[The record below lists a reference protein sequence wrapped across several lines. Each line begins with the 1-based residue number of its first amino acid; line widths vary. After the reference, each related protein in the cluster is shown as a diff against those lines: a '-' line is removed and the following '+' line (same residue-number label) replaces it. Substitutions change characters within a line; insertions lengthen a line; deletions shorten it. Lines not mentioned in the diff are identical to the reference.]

1 MPTINLQAQLSE
13 NDLLEA
19 IKQLPP
25 EALEAFTDKVLA
37 LRAQQYAPNL
47 SQKESELF
55 SIVNRSPS
63 DRETLKYRE
72 LVQKRQE
79 ETLTE
84 EEYLILIEL
93 SDRIETIHAERMNAL
108 LQLAQL
114 RQTSLEALIADL
126 GISVRMK
133 SLESGKL

>member
-1 MPTINLQAQLSE
+1 MPTINLQSQLSE

-55 SIVNRSPS
+55 LIVNRSLG
-63 DRETLKYRE
+63 DREILKYRE
-72 LVQKRQE
+72 LVQ
-79 ETLTE
+79 TE
-84 EEYLILIEL
+84 NI
-93 SDRIETIHAERMNAL
+93 
-108 LQLAQL
+108 
-114 RQTSLEALIADL
+114 
-126 GISVRMK
+126 
-133 SLESGKL
+133 

>member
-84 EEYLILIEL
+84 EEHLILIEL